1 MNAGIANAIVVW
13 TLSLAPPLP
22 AQAFG
27 NVVVFEVRRPDR
39 RTSVAAKLNAH
50 AIGDGGFG
58 DRIGVRR
65 IRNSSVISVLC
76 RQVRQ
81 DIAGSCRLD
90 GFQETGPLR
99 PWLWE
104 AVARRSN
111 ADTPVTR
118 ASV

>member
-1 MNAGIANAIVVW
+1 MNAGIADAIVVLA
-13 TLSLAPPLP
+13 LSLAPPVGV
-22 AQAFG
+22 QAFD
-27 NVVVFEVRRPDR
+27 NAVVFEVRRSDR

-90 GFQETGPLR
+90 GFQATGPLR
-99 PWLWE
+99 P
-104 AVARRSN
+104 
-111 ADTPVTR
+111 
-118 ASV
+118 